1 MKKPSVPLGL
11 VFSRS
16 GPYEMMAGEMLKSAS
31 MAVDE
36 VNQSDEFDFT
46 FAPHLRDP
54 GGVVAA
60 YHTACADL
68 IREEGVEHIVGC
80 YTSASRKQVI
90 PVVERTDRLLWHPAR
105 YEGFECS
112 DNVIY
117 VGAAPNHT
125 VVAAGAAYAGSHP
138 RRGVRHRLQLRL
150 DLGNQPGHSRDRH
163 RHGRPDPCRA
173 PAGAW
178 RVRGR
183 SHRQGDRR
191 SKAAGGVQ
199 HPGRRIQLRLY

>member
-1 MKKPSVPLGL
+1 MTKPSIPLGL
-11 VFSRS
+11 VFSRT
-16 GPYEMMAGEMLKSAS
+16 GPYAMMAGEMEKSAL

-60 YHTACADL
+60 YHTACDDL
-68 IREEGVEHIVGC
+68 IRTENIHHIVGC

-90 PVVERTDRLLWHPAR
+90 PIVERTDRLLWHPAR
-105 YEGFECS
+105 YEGFESS

-125 VVAAGAAYAGSHP
+125 VVP
-138 RRGVRHRLQLRL
+138 LVRHMLEHIAGEVFCWLELRV
-150 DLGNQPGHSRDRH
+150 DLGN
-163 RHGRPDPCRA
+163 
-173 PAGAW
+173 
-178 RVRGR
+178 
-183 SHRQGDRR
+183 
-191 SKAAGGVQ
+191 
-199 HPGRRIQLRLY
+199 